1 MSRYDVLLFLHIVGA
16 IVWVGI
22 GLTGHALA
30 VWAYRKHEWT
40 FFAKLQE
47 GFGSLEAPAG
57 ILGPLLLLGT
67 GIGLVADGPWGFTGT
82 WVVIG
87 LAGFGAA
94 LFLGIA
100 FQGPGMRRF
109 NEIVRERETHDPEAI
124 AVGRRLNALMW
135 PELAILATVLLAMAT
150 KPTGWG
156 SVGFWISAA
165 TILGGAFAMMIFELV
180 AGKRGAERGGP
191 TVGPASRSDATES
204 ALPSD
209 T

>member
-1 MSRYDVLLFLHIVGA
+1 MSQVTTMSRYDVLLFLHIVGA

-30 VWAYRKHEWT
+30 VWAYRKREWT

-47 GFGSLEAPAG
+47 GFGSLEAPAS

-67 GIGLVADGPWGFTGT
+67 GIGLVVDGPRGFTET

-94 LFLGIA
+94 LGLGIG
-100 FQGPGMRRF
+100 FQAPGMRRF
-109 NEIVRERETHDPEAI
+109 DEIVRERGADDPEAI
-124 AVGRRLNALMW
+124 AVGRRLNALML

-150 KPTGWG
+150 KPAGWG
-156 SVGFWISAA
+156 PVGFWIGAA
-165 TILGGAFAMMIFELV
+165 AVLGGGFAMMISDLV
-180 AGKRGAERGGP
+180 KAKRGAREKGNPR
-191 TVGPASRSDATES
+191 
-204 ALPSD
+204 
-209 T
+209 

>member
-16 IVWVGI
+16 IVWLGI

-30 VWAYRKHEWT
+30 VWAHRKREWT

-47 GFGSLEAPAG
+47 GFASLEAPAG

-67 GIGLVADGPWGFTGT
+67 GIGLVADGPWGFTET

-94 LFLGIA
+94 LGLGIG
-100 FQGPGMRRF
+100 FQAPGLRRF
-109 NEIVRERETHDPEAI
+109 NEIVRGRGADDPEAI

-135 PELAILATVLLAMAT
+135 PEVAILATVLLAMAT
-150 KPTGWG
+150 KPAGWRP
-156 SVGFWISAA
+156 VGFWISAA
-165 TILGGAFAMMIFELV
+165 TILGAAFALMISDL
-180 AGKRGAERGGP
+180 ATGKRGAERGGP
-191 TVGPASRSDATES
+191 S
-204 ALPSD
+204 
-209 T
+209 